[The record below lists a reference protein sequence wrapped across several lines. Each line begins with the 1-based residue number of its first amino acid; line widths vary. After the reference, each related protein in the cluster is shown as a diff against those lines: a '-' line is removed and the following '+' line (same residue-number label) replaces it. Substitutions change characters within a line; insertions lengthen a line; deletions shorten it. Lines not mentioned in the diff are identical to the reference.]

1 MFTDYKSPLGYV
13 ADGKKIDT
21 YGVDHSGFSTKDE
34 IEYQMARQ
42 KRENSLIEGYN
53 NQGIT
58 KDYPQYGT
66 NFWGKADNNYGFGNS
81 NIADNI
87 KNKQNQDISS
97 ALYPNQIGNDAAS
110 YKLAQNNQA
119 NTVSDANGQTL
130 TKYQK
135 LIDKHYND
143 IYKNEGNPDYVYL
156 DPKYIR
162 TIGRGTNINN
172 PNAFNQVNYKIKN
185 TNDFASEKEKQD
197 CYDKFEDWIK
207 NNKRHS
213 KDKHNFKAN
222 YFEDF
227 CNLYIDP
234 NEAKRLHNEHVVKDI
249 PVIKN
254 IIKNYDE
261 LSYEKQLAILDMVY
275 NLGATEF
282 KNQFTKFIEAA
293 NANSE
298 EGMLKEYH
306 RKGISEDRNKW
317 TADLLKK

>member
-1 MFTDYKSPLGYV
+1 
-13 ADGKKIDT
+13 
-21 YGVDHSGFSTKDE
+21 
-34 IEYQMARQ
+34 MARQ

-66 NFWGKADNNYGFGNS
+66 NFWGKADNNYGFGSS

-87 KNKQNQDISS
+87 KNKQTQDISS

-119 NTVSDANGQTL
+119 NTMSDVNEQTL
-130 TKYQK
+130 AKYQK

-197 CYDKFEDWIK
+197 CYDKFEEWIK
-207 NNKRHS
+207 KNKKHS

-227 CNLYIDP
+227 
-234 NEAKRLHNEHVVKDI
+234 
-249 PVIKN
+249 
-254 IIKNYDE
+254 
-261 LSYEKQLAILDMVY
+261 
-275 NLGATEF
+275 
-282 KNQFTKFIEAA
+282 
-293 NANSE
+293 
-298 EGMLKEYH
+298 
-306 RKGISEDRNKW
+306 
-317 TADLLKK
+317 LL